1 MYPGVV
7 LEAPDDDALVKCA
20 EELAAEGAEALA
32 VCFLWSSANA
42 ANEQRA
48 KEVLAHRFPGL
59 AISISSDVAPVVR
72 EYERMVTTAVN
83 ASLLPLLGDYLR
95 TVEDEL
101 AALGFRGE
109 LQLMQSHGGV
119 ARPSAVAIRP
129 ILTMRSGP
137 VGGAVAAAQLAR
149 RLERKAIVACDIG
162 GTSCDTTVIL
172 DYEIP
177 ITDRLEVNYQPIVVP
192 TADIRCIGAG
202 GGSIARID
210 TGAVLRV
217 GPESAGAD
225 PGPACYLRGGRYP
238 TLTDA
243 NLILGRLDEDALVH
257 EGLSLSLEVAC
268 QSVGQLARV
277 LGRTID
283 STAEAIVRVA
293 VSNMANSVR
302 LQTIDRGLDP
312 RDMTLVAFGGAG
324 PLHATLIADACLIG
338 EVAIPPD
345 PGVFSALGMV
355 LADRTVSLQS
365 GLLAPL
371 ASVEPDELGRR
382 FEVIE
387 DQARALLAVS
397 SAGSEVR
404 VVRSAAMRY
413 ELQEWE
419 LRVRLP
425 DDLRF
430 GPEVATVLADAF
442 HAAHRARYGFARE
455 DKAVELVTLYIE
467 ASLPSALRI
476 EAADSLVST
485 RRATARTIP
494 GSQVPAP
501 QVSTLRLRAT
511 NAVIGRRDV
520 WMDELTGRVTVP
532 VYERARLF
540 PGAMLPGPCLI
551 EESTSTT
558 YLHGGW
564 TGIVADLGTIVASRS
579 ADE

>member
-1 MYPGVV
+1 MIVLGVDIGGTFTDVIALDEEHGTVCSNKVPTIKKMLVEGVSRGTSALDLEWGVIDRVVHGTTICTNALIEHTQATTGFIGTQGFTDEFDIQRMVRRWGRTPQASIYDFHQRKPDPFVPRYLRRGVQERVVYPGVV

-283 STAEAIVRVA
+283 STA
-293 VSNMANSVR
+293 
-302 LQTIDRGLDP
+302 
-312 RDMTLVAFGGAG
+312 
-324 PLHATLIADACLIG
+324 
-338 EVAIPPD
+338 
-345 PGVFSALGMV
+345 
-355 LADRTVSLQS
+355 
-365 GLLAPL
+365 
-371 ASVEPDELGRR
+371 
-382 FEVIE
+382 
-387 DQARALLAVS
+387 
-397 SAGSEVR
+397 
-404 VVRSAAMRY
+404 
-413 ELQEWE
+413 
-419 LRVRLP
+419 
-425 DDLRF
+425 
-430 GPEVATVLADAF
+430 
-442 HAAHRARYGFARE
+442 
-455 DKAVELVTLYIE
+455 
-467 ASLPSALRI
+467 
-476 EAADSLVST
+476 
-485 RRATARTIP
+485 
-494 GSQVPAP
+494 
-501 QVSTLRLRAT
+501 
-511 NAVIGRRDV
+511 
-520 WMDELTGRVTVP
+520 
-532 VYERARLF
+532 
-540 PGAMLPGPCLI
+540 
-551 EESTSTT
+551 
-558 YLHGGW
+558 
-564 TGIVADLGTIVASRS
+564 
-579 ADE
+579 